1 MSAEPAPP
9 RLRLDAGCS
18 DFHALRTGRCYY
30 VDKTAQ
36 LPGLIDG
43 HGPLLLT
50 RPRRF
55 GKTLTLDT
63 LRAFLELDYEHPG
76 DASLQRRLFADLAI
90 MEDEQCCRRFMGQH
104 PVIAISFNTVE
115 GENFE
120 EALRRMRDAVADL
133 YAPFMTMLDA
143 AGQLHEG
150 ERAVLRRYRCLGSCT
165 DRGELAE
172 LLPRALIWLCQ
183 MLYTIC
189 QRPVYILI
197 DEYDTPLARAWS
209 AEQHLPAARR
219 GLPGGYY
226 ASMSALLRGLLHPLL
241 KPQPALS
248 RAIARCLCTGCT
260 RVSRESFFSGAN
272 NLTVLD
278 LNHLPTATLMGFTE
292 DEVRAMLGYYG
303 LDRRFA
309 AARRWYNGYR
319 FAGVRIYNP
328 WSIACY
334 CRAALDTPARRPVS
348 YWAHS
353 SGNEVLSHCLHALTG
368 PGLEQLRQLSEGGRV
383 VLPIR
388 EELSFDE
395 LLHRPGHAG
404 LFTLL
409 YHSGYVTRDNA
420 PAARTYRMRIP
431 NAEVRECFEQHIL
444 GLYDFRSQAREEHS
458 AALVSAL
465 LEGRSEGV
473 RHALSELFGRY
484 LSFHGQVMHSR
495 LAGAIAALL
504 EEQAPELAAGF
515 RALDDRRPERV
526 YQLYAAGVLSGH
538 DGQELCE
545 LVMERELGAGRADLS
560 FIAAGAGGCGCVL
573 EFKKAEAVPAD
584 QQEQQ
589 VQRVQAEC
597 VRAAQRGLAQIEGQ
611 GYALGLLRL
620 FPALREVQAYGI
632 GCAGKR
638 CAVAGR
644 RYGRDE
650 LMA

>member
-1 MSAEPAPP
+1 MAAEPAPP

-30 VDKTAQ
+30 VDKTAH
-36 LPGLIDG
+36 LLGLIDG

-76 DASLQRRLFADLAI
+76 DASLQRSLFAGLAI
-90 MEDEQCCRRFMGQH
+90 TADEQCCRRFMGQH

-120 EALRRMRDAVADL
+120 EACQSLCQIIQNLFNSRA
-133 YAPFMTMLDA
+133 FA
-143 AGQLHEG
+143 ALIAHPGLSRA
-150 ERAVLRRYRCLGSCT
+150 ERADCEDCSSLTRVTGGRVRLIKNSLQ
-165 DRGELAE
+165 
-172 LLPRALIWLCQ
+172 LLTWV
-183 MLYTIC
+183 LYTVC

-209 AEQHLPAARR
+209 AEQRLPAARR

-278 LNHLPTATLMGFTE
+278 LDHLPTATLMGFTE

-303 LDRRFA
+303 LERRFA

-353 SGNEVLSHCLHALTG
+353 SGNEVLSHCLHALSG

-395 LLHRPGHAG
+395 LLHHPGHAG

-458 AALVSAL
+458 AALVAAL

-473 RHALSELFGRY
+473 RHALDELFGRY

-560 FIAAGAGGCGCVL
+560 FIAAAGHCGCVL
-573 EFKKAEAVPAD
+573 EFKKAEAVPAER
-584 QQEQQ
+584 QEQQ
-589 VQRVQAEC
+589 AQRVQAEC
-597 VRAAQRGLAQIEGQ
+597 ARAAQRGLEQIESQ

-644 RYGRDE
+644 RCARDE